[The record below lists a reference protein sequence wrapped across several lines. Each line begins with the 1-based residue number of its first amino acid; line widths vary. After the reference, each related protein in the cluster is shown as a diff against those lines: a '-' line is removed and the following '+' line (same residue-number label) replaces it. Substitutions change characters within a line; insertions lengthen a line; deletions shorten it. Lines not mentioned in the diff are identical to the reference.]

1 MIHFLFSILALC
13 AFSCLSAE
21 QSNEQQGIPLE
32 QEVSTRSCKKHCSCK
47 RKRKCTQFQ
56 GFVPCNGLQLFTT
69 VQGCG
74 KQTIVFLH
82 GFPADSQVW
91 NQQRQVFNKCYR
103 TLAYDQRGF
112 GKSSQPTGPYDVT
125 AYAQDLRCILDHF
138 SIQKPIIVAHS
149 FATEVVLKFISL
161 FPDRVCKLVLVS
173 GNAKFLASPDY
184 PFGVQPEF
192 LQQLVTLVQRSLLE
206 GLTAFVNLSFPEPNT
221 EALKKQVL
229 EQGLQS
235 SQATVLSFGQGIA
248 PTDVRSVL
256 PSITIPTLIV
266 HGTNDNI
273 FPFQAGLFLRDNI
286 RNSQFVAFEGKGHFP
301 FLTDPTRFTQVVE
314 NFLRSTPA
322 CCR

>member
-1 MIHFLFSILALC
+1 MIHFFLSILALC

-69 VQGCG
+69 LQGCG

-91 NQQRQVFNKCYR
+91 NQQRQAFNNCYR

-112 GKSSQPTGPYDVT
+112 GKSSQPAGPYDIA
-125 AYAQDLRCILDHF
+125 AYVQDLRCVLDHF
-138 SIQKPIIVAHS
+138 GIQKPILVGHS
-149 FATEVVLKFISL
+149 FSGEVAIQFASL

-173 GNAKFLASPDY
+173 TSAKLVASPDF
-184 PFGVQPEF
+184 PFGASPEAIGQIVA
-192 LQQLVTLVQRSLLE
+192 LIQKNLRA
-206 GLTAFVNLSFPEPNT
+206 GLTAFVSAGFPEPNT
-221 EALKKQVL
+221 EALQQQVI

-235 SQATVLSFGQGIA
+235 TQATVLSFFRDTS
-248 PTDVRSVL
+248 PTDVRPLL
-256 PSITIPTLIV
+256 PSITVPTLIV
-266 HGTNDNI
+266 HGTSDNI
-273 FPFQAGLFLRDNI
+273 IPFPAGLFLRDNI
-286 RNSQFVAFEGKGHFP
+286 RNSQFVAFEGKGHFL
-301 FLTDPTRFTQVVE
+301 FLTDPTKFTQVMT
-314 NFLRSTPA
+314 NFLRTTPA